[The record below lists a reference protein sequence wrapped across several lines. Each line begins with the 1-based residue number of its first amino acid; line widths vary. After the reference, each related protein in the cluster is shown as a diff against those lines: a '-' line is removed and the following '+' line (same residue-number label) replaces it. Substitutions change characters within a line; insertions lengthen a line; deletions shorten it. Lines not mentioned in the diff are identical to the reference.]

1 MVDGRLRRKW
11 LMKIMF
17 EVGEDEEEESI
28 RFQGTRIWFQPRQ
41 EQEREA
47 VFGSHCLVF
56 DSTHMKKEN

>member
-1 MVDGRLRRKW
+1 
-11 LMKIMF
+11 MKIMF